1 MLDHMDDISRLKIGA
16 LTTQVGH
23 AKPATPVQPAFPKK
37 QIRSRDLPERRL
49 MT

>member
-1 MLDHMDDISRLKIGA
+1 MDGVSRPKIGG

-37 QIRSRDLPERRL
+37 QIRSRDLPERRS